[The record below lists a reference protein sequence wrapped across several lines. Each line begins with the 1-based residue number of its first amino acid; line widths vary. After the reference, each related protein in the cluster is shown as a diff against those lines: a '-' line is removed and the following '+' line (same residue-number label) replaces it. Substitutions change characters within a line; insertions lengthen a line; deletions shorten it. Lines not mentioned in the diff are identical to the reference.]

1 MDQYLTFEDENDPLH
16 MLRTLNTE
24 PHRLLNAFLD
34 AGFLVAMTDY
44 EGTECVG
51 VGGRT
56 PRCLLG
62 RQTHIR
68 RLCEDRVLYGGCQR
82 DVIWRP
88 GRLPIWG

>member
-1 MDQYLTFEDENDPLH
+1 MRFHPMKGLEKQ
-16 MLRTLNTE
+16 
-24 PHRLLNAFLD
+24 
-34 AGFLVAMTDY
+34 LVFCRPRVRVPQAMTDY